1 MRVLT
6 EVITVLTD
14 RQLLIFQVI
23 VDDFIQTAQPV
34 GSRTLSK
41 KDEISFSSAT
51 IRNEMA
57 DLEELGFL
65 EKTHTSSGRIPS
77 EKGYRY
83 YVDHLLSP
91 QRLNKREV
99 VQMKSI
105 FSDKMYE
112 LEKIVQKSAKIL
124 SEMTNYTSI
133 VLGPAVKENRL
144 KRIQIVPLNDHTAIA
159 IIVTDTGHVENRMF
173 HFPESMNP
181 ADIEMMVKILND
193 RLVGVPIEHLN
204 QTIYKEV
211 AIVLRQ
217 HIQHY
222 DFLYHSIIDTIQ
234 MPANEKLFFGG
245 KTNILSQPE
254 FHDIDKVKDL
264 LYMIEQEEGIYD
276 LIRNHSSGIRVKIGT
291 ENKNS
296 AMDNCSLIT
305 ASYSIGAEQLG
316 TIAILGP
323 TRMEYSRVIS
333 LLQFLSKG
341 LSYELT
347 RLYQN
352 E

>member
-1 MRVLT
+1 MLT

-34 GSRTLSK
+34 GSRSLSK
-41 KDEISFSSAT
+41 KSEISFSSAT

-57 DLEELGFL
+57 DLEELGFI

-99 VQMKSI
+99 HQVKSI
-105 FSDKMYE
+105 FAERIYE
-112 LEKIVQKSAKIL
+112 LENIVQKSAKIL

-133 VLGPAVKENRL
+133 VLGPAVRENKL
-144 KRIQIVPLNDHTAIA
+144 KKIQIVPLNDHTAIA

-173 HFPESMNP
+173 HIPESLDP
-181 ADIEMMVKILND
+181 DDIEKMVNILND
-193 RLVGVPIEHLN
+193 RLTGVPLDHLN
-204 QTIYKEV
+204 NKIYKEV
-211 AIVLRQ
+211 AMLLRH
-217 HIQHY
+217 HIHHY
-222 DFLYHSIIDTIQ
+222 DLMLNSIVDTIK

-254 FHDIDKVKDL
+254 FHDFDKVKSL
-264 LYMIEQEEGIYD
+264 LHMIEQEDGIYE
-276 LIRNHSSGIRVKIGT
+276 LIRKNEAGISVKIGR
-291 ENKNS
+291 ENNNT

-333 LLQFLSKG
+333 LLQYLSKG
-341 LSYELT
+341 LSSELSK
-347 RLYQN
+347 LYQN